1 MKISNIIMSTYHLG
15 KGEVHSSIL
24 CGGTIQ
30 ISSKQAILAEPA

>member
-1 MKISNIIMSTYHLG
+1 MKFTNIILSTHPLG